1 MAEILHCKSTIVDM
15 SRTDTKYMY
24 CVWCLYVS
32 VCAMYVSVCSMH
44 VYSIVCMYASIDA
57 CMYISITPFYSTLL
71 RTSRSASRLASESFF
86 DSTPR
91 RPQKTLLR
99 PCREDGAPRGVLD
112 LGVTWVAAAFIG
124 FGEAYLVWKDV
135 NRSFL
140 VVETHPNSPF
150 FLAVFGPSRATVV
163 YRFWKGDCNMR
174 IWESHHVFILTTFGT
189 MNYPI
194 IWQHEDLGESSTFI
208 ILELYVVSFP
218 KFQLENATCVHC
230 GFTIERLGYLQ
241 SWPKNK
247 SSGSRMHLKVEKT

>member
-1 MAEILHCKSTIVDM
+1 
-15 SRTDTKYMY
+15 
-24 CVWCLYVS
+24 
-32 VCAMYVSVCSMH
+32 MYVSVCSMH

-140 VVETHPNSPF
+140 VVETHPNSLFPR
-150 FLAVFGPSRATVV
+150 S
-163 YRFWKGDCNMR
+163 FW
-174 IWESHHVFILTTFGT
+174 TFQSYCG
-189 MNYPI
+189 I
-194 IWQHEDLGESSTFI
+194 Q
-208 ILELYVVSFP
+208 ILE
-218 KFQLENATCVHC
+218 
-230 GFTIERLGYLQ
+230 R
-241 SWPKNK
+241 
-247 SSGSRMHLKVEKT
+247 

>member
-1 MAEILHCKSTIVDM
+1 MAEILHCKSSIGDM
-15 SRTDTKYMY
+15 SRTNTKYLY

-32 VCAMYVSVCSMH
+32 VCACMCLDVCVSMH

-86 DSTPR
+86 DSTPW

-124 FGEAYLVWKDV
+124 FGEACLVRKDV

-140 VVETHPNSPF
+140 LMETHPNSPF
-150 FLAVFGPSRATVV
+150 FLGIF
-163 YRFWKGDCNMR
+163 
-174 IWESHHVFILTTFGT
+174 LT
-189 MNYPI
+189 
-194 IWQHEDLGESSTFI
+194 
-208 ILELYVVSFP
+208 
-218 KFQLENATCVHC
+218 FQSYC
-230 GFTIERLGYLQ
+230 G
-241 SWPKNK
+241 
-247 SSGSRMHLKVEKT
+247 